1 MSKPLAASIEIADL
15 TLTPREDHRLTVA
28 IDSFAY
34 ATTPLTVAEVNAL
47 IAALVA
53 WVVQEER
60 RDA

>member
-1 MSKPLAASIEIADL
+1 MSKPLAAGTQIADL

-34 ATTPLTVAEVNAL
+34 ATTTLTVAGANAL

-53 WVVQEER
+53 WVVQEEGR
-60 RDA
+60 